1 MKRLFAGRKTGLW
14 LLVALGLAITVILV
28 FAAPWASKSPDSIE
42 KFAMDKGLSSKTAN
56 GAAPVKDYKVPG
68 VTSESAST
76 RVAGIIGVAATLL
89 AVLAIS
95 FVALRLGKRK
105 KSVDLPPGEGSAN
118 EA

>member
-14 LLVALGLAITVILV
+14 LLVALGLAITVLLV

-42 KFAMDKGLSSKTAN
+42 KFARDKGISGSS
-56 GAAPVKDYKVPG
+56 AAPVKDYKVPG